1 MRAPS
6 HKTARV
12 LGTDAA
18 RSRRLFLFINRM
30 NNEEIERARREQSQ
44 VATTEIEHAR
54 QGREDRDEAP

>member
-1 MRAPS
+1 
-6 HKTARV
+6 
-12 LGTDAA
+12 
-18 RSRRLFLFINRM
+18 LFLFINRM